1 MSFDAL
7 SNELIDEICGHLT
20 SLPNRDLSNL
30 SRCSRRLHSSVI
42 PLLYSTIYQAKHR
55 VVPCFLRTIR
65 VKPKLANYVRCFEGH
80 SLVEGFKH
88 DDQSAYPL
96 FFPGEEEVT
105 RQWVRSVLQEAI
117 LDSILSDMWYSRIFS
132 PMNWDDDYGDAE
144 SEYWD
149 AVVALLLLLLPQ
161 LKYIRMVSYGNLSGY
176 PCIDSVL
183 LQLQL
188 SQIKFRPQEPCLG
201 PLREVDLNS
210 SGSWPG
216 LGLDEALLYLAVP
229 SVTEFRGRR
238 IRIKGSLEPFQT
250 QVFHTTTVILA
261 ESQLGPMGS
270 FLSCFHSLK
279 RFEYEY
285 ARLKIG
291 DEVFS
296 PSSVNEGLTNSE
308 HCLEELVLYNNN
320 RYWGERD
327 SPDDLHPLGSLARF
341 VKLR

>member
-30 SRCSRRLHSSVI
+30 SRCSRRLHSSVL
-42 PLLYSTIYQAKHR
+42 PLLYSTIYQTKHR

-65 VKPKLANYVRCFEGH
+65 VKPELANYVRCFEGQ
-80 SLVEGFKH
+80 SPGSKH
-88 DDQSAYPL
+88 DDQSAHPL
-96 FFPGEEEVT
+96 FLPGEEEVT
-105 RQWVRSVLQEAI
+105 RQWIRSVLQEAI

-188 SQIKFRPQEPCLG
+188 GQTKFRPQEPCLG
-201 PLREVDLNS
+201 SLREVDLNS
-210 SGSWPG
+210 SGTWPG
-216 LGLDEALLYLAVP
+216 LGFCEALLYLAVP

-261 ESQLGPMGS
+261 QSQLDPIVS
-270 FLSCFHSLK
+270 FSAAFTH
-279 RFEYEY
+279 
-285 ARLKIG
+285 
-291 DEVFS
+291 
-296 PSSVNEGLTNSE
+296 
-308 HCLEELVLYNNN
+308 
-320 RYWGERD
+320 
-327 SPDDLHPLGSLARF
+327 
-341 VKLR
+341 